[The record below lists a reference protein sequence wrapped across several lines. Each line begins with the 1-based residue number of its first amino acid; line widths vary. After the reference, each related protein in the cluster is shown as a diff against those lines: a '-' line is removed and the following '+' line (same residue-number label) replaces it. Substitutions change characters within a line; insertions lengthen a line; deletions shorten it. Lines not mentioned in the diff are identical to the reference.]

1 MGQLTHKDKIYII
14 ATPQFTSS
22 ALSLLGTL
30 RGYTNTITEWTA
42 SSINYLAVDR
52 WYFSGSFSQSK
63 AVQSAPQTVGYEI
76 VCGQGRKAEWAH
88 YGTNPLLGS
97 HQGVLNTITSSIKT
111 IRAIGEGHN
120 PL

>member
-1 MGQLTHKDKIYII
+1 MGKQSHKDRIYII

-42 SSINYLAVDR
+42 SSANYLAVSK
-52 WYFSGSFSQSK
+52 WYFSGSSS
-63 AVQSAPQTVGYEI
+63 PQTVGYEV
-76 VCGQGRKAEWAH
+76 VCGKGREALWAH
-88 YGTNPLLGS
+88 YGNNPLLGS

-111 IRAIGEGHN
+111 IRAVADEGHQT
-120 PL
+120 L